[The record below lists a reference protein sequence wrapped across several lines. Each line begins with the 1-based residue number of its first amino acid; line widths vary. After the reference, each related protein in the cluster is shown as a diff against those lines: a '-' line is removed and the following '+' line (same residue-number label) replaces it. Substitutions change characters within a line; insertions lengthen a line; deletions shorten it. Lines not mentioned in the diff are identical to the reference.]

1 MFQNFSYFL
10 TIRTSPPPRMRGIAS
25 AWTSV
30 GRLKKKNKGKGCG
43 QWEGSVR
50 GWCQCTCRHHIIM
63 DGKFQWN
70 TYSQS
75 ISSIACMTSGITPSS
90 ADSMHSTRG
99 CGLIG
104 GHMNGIM
111 QIIIS
116 REISTKYRVLFMPAG
131 FIITQHQLTWKSSH
145 FAAMHCSL
153 LDHSSRSVDL
163 NSDSQLTTTYQR
175 ITYFDSHSDMEWRSV
190 RSAPQSC
197 ARTYNSWESIPL
209 IGSS

>member
-1 MFQNFSYFL
+1 
-10 TIRTSPPPRMRGIAS
+10 
-25 AWTSV
+25 
-30 GRLKKKNKGKGCG
+30 
-43 QWEGSVR
+43 
-50 GWCQCTCRHHIIM
+50 M
-63 DGKFQWN
+63 DGKFQWS

-116 REISTKYRVLFMPAG
+116 KEISTQCCQVYGFIQNLRIFEPQMMYSLVLGDNNKCTLEHDFWIFVRTNLAILSTKCRFLFMPAR
-131 FIITQHQLTWKSSH
+131 FIIIQHQLTWKSSH
-145 FAAMHCSL
+145 FAAMYCSL

-163 NSDSQLTTTYQR
+163 NSDSQLTTIYQR

-209 IGSS
+209 ICSS